1 MSSVCGL
8 FVAEDV
14 GVKVADCIRSNEGG
28 DEGNGPDNQ
37 NTHVAGAIGRVA
49 IVTLGRIPV
58 WCPAVAC
65 KHE

>member
-37 NTHVAGAIGRVA
+37 NTHVAGVIGRVA
-49 IVTLGRIPV
+49 IVALRRIPV